1 MRSGIIL
8 GLLLV
13 GASVSLGGQDD
24 YNELIAKVSRSCENP
39 RLLLTAAFT
48 NEVMAYRA
56 ICTDVQGRC
65 AADLAL
71 AVSLM
76 QRMDS
81 DEAAVASDACFSL
94 HQSLVSNIVHSSGLD
109 AGSWIRYAA
118 AAEYM
123 TGLNYGNRQDAAF
136 ILSTNMVSEIAQ
148 HPPNMGETN
157 YWNAMSAWM
166 RSPNETLETVFRL
179 NAAVWLAER
188 NRIDEM
194 VPLTNSLPVRAIR
207 LLREE
212 LNGMGDGVLLVREA
226 CRTNSLSTWE
236 GQFAICEVAPLMID
250 DLYLCTFTNA
260 NCEGTLV
267 EMYSYHSN
275 ELARV
280 FQSGCNIKGVTP
292 VVLQIGMLGNSPSPI
307 IWGMW
312 RHPGNGGDRR
322 YELYEYTNL
331 MMRALAAFEQV
342 EMDGGGRGWFSIDE
356 DGDPVA
362 RTNLDF
368 SANRLLWTNQRTRYN
383 GN

>member
-1 MRSGIIL
+1 MRSGINLIV
-8 GLLLV
+8 LLV
-13 GASVSLGGQDD
+13 GASVSLVGQDN
-24 YNELIAKVSRSCENP
+24 YNDMIARASRSFENP

-157 YWNAMSAWM
+157 YWHAMSIWM
-166 RSPNETLETVFRL
+166 RSPDETLETVFRL

-188 NRIDEM
+188 NRLDEM

-212 LNGMGDGVLLVREA
+212 LDDMGE
-226 CRTNSLSTWE
+226 NW
-236 GQFAICEVAPLMID
+236 
-250 DLYLCTFTNA
+250 
-260 NCEGTLV
+260 
-267 EMYSYHSN
+267 
-275 ELARV
+275 
-280 FQSGCNIKGVTP
+280 
-292 VVLQIGMLGNSPSPI
+292 
-307 IWGMW
+307 
-312 RHPGNGGDRR
+312 
-322 YELYEYTNL
+322 
-331 MMRALAAFEQV
+331 
-342 EMDGGGRGWFSIDE
+342 
-356 DGDPVA
+356 
-362 RTNLDF
+362 
-368 SANRLLWTNQRTRYN
+368 
-383 GN
+383 